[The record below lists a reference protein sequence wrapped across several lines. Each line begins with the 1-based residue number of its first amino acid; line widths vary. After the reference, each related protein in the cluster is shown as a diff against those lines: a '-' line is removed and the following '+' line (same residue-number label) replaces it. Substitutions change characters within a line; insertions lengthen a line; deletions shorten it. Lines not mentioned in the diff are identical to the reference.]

1 MSETDSQVIYFNA
14 RVHGMKS
21 HLFSRAQLE
30 ELLAQGDLQKLV
42 DAMLESSYRTEMAEA
57 LTRYS
62 GADAVEEALSRNL
75 ANTFNHMLSGTS
87 GEFGELVR
95 IFLTRW
101 DLAAVKGLLR
111 SQHWNLSPEETE
123 LEIAPGPSLPVAL
136 MREFAQIENMPAL
149 VNALVAW
156 NRPLCHGLRPA
167 LEEYNSTNDL
177 AVLEDAL
184 DRAYFVDTLKNL
196 KRSENADA
204 LILAEYLQAEV
215 DRINLRSLFLAVEGG
230 TAASQLDNYFL
241 PGGKL
246 GQSRLKAMAA
256 TGDLGAAFGQLETTS
271 YADLLEE
278 YLQYVQSKR
287 FAPIER
293 YFERM
298 LMRGLLK
305 LSRRD
310 VFGIGVMMNYV
321 WLKYNE
327 VINLRLIAR
336 GLAGSI
342 PIGRVKD
349 ELYFAG

>member
-1 MSETDSQVIYFNA
+1 MAETDSQVIYFNA

-21 HLFSRAQLE
+21 HLFTRAQVE
-30 ELLAQGDLQKLV
+30 ELLAQGDLQKLI

-95 IFLTRW
+95 VFLTRW

-111 SQHWNLSPEETE
+111 SRHWNLSPEETE
-123 LEIAPGPSLPVAL
+123 LEVAPGPTLPVAL
-136 MREFAQIENMPAL
+136 MRELAQLDSMPAL
-149 VNALVAW
+149 VNALLSW
-156 NRPLCHGLRPA
+156 NRSLCHGLRAA
-167 LEEYNSTNDL
+167 LDEYNSTADL

-196 KRSENADA
+196 KKSENADA
-204 LILAEYLQAEV
+204 QILAEYLQAEV

-230 TAASQLDNYFL
+230 TAAGQLDSYFL

-246 GQSRLKAMAA
+246 GQTRLKSMAA
-256 TGDLGAAFGQLETTS
+256 SGDLGSAFAQLENTS
-271 YADLLEE
+271 YSDLLEE
-278 YLQYVQSKR
+278 YLQYVQSRR

-342 PIGRVKD
+342 PMGRVKD

>member
-1 MSETDSQVIYFNA
+1 MAETDSQVIYFNA

-21 HLFSRAQLE
+21 HLFSRAELE
-30 ELLAQGDLQKLV
+30 ELLAQGDLQKLI

-136 MREFAQIENMPAL
+136 MREFAQIDSMPAL

-167 LEEYNSTNDL
+167 LDEYNSTNDL

-184 DRAYFVDTLKNL
+184 DRAYFVETLKNL
-196 KRSENADA
+196 KRSENEDA
-204 LILAEYLQAEV
+204 QILAEYLQAEV

-230 TAASQLDNYFL
+230 AAAGQLDHYFL

-246 GQSRLKAMAA
+246 GQTRLKAMAA
-256 TGDLGAAFGQLETTS
+256 TGDLGSAFGQLENTS

-342 PIGRVKD
+342 PMGRVKD
-349 ELYFAG
+349 ELYFAS